1 MNKNK
6 AREIINI
13 LMVIVFS
20 ILAVKFI
27 FWIMPVILV
36 LICSCYIY
44 IFLKNKFK
52 QEEKKSTK
60 TYNTKKQKE
69 IKIIDMEETD
79 E

>member
-44 IFLKNKFK
+44 KFLKNKFK
-52 QEEKKSTK
+52 QEEKKPTK

-69 IKIIDMEETD
+69 IKIIDMESIN
-79 E
+79 